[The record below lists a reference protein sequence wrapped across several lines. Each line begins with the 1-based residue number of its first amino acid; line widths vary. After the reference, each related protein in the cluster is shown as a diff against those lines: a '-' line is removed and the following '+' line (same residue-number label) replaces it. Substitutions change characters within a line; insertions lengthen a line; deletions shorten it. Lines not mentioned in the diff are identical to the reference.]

1 MNLPA
6 LFAGVTYKLK
16 QAELLQSLLVVLSV
30 LILTLVFSW
39 PETGAANHSW
49 ANVAQVRSVTLML
62 FAVGFG
68 ASSARARDGR
78 LETLMAWWLLAALA
92 LPIEAFAYAV
102 SYPDAPV
109 WWFVLQPLL
118 DIGAYF
124 GIGLAFGRLVR
135 RLPVLVPL
143 LPFLVL
149 AALIGLS
156 TVLTLPLL
164 NPLAAAQ
171 LSWPQLLV
179 TLLLTLATLTFCIR
193 SRVRHAN

>member
-1 MNLPA
+1 MT
-6 LFAGVTYKLK
+6 LFTSVTQRLR
-16 QAELLQSLLVVLSV
+16 QDDVLQSLLVVLSV
-30 LILTLVFSW
+30 LGLTLVFSW

-49 ANVAQVRSVTLML
+49 ANVAQVRSVTFML

-68 ASSARARDGR
+68 ASSARAREGG
-78 LETLMAWWLLAALA
+78 LEALLAWWLLAILG

-118 DIGAYF
+118 DIGTYF
-124 GIGLAFGRLVR
+124 GIGLLFGRLVR

-143 LPFLVL
+143 LPFFVL
-149 AALIGLS
+149 AALVGLS

-193 SRVRHAN
+193 SRVRHAD